1 MKKRL
6 ILIAVLFICFSN
18 FADAQTEPDLPS
30 PTPTEVQEIKDELKN
45 KINDLKE
52 RLATRVAEIREQNK
66 RAFFGIVKEKDE
78 VSLILENNERKTTVA
93 YDDETTI
100 EQNINGKISQT
111 ETSNLKVGA
120 NSVAF
125 GILDI
130 DQKTLVAK
138 KIIIKTAPLFSV
150 GKVAET
156 DTNKGALSI
165 KEPNGSS
172 SSFDYEIKT
181 KCLLWVTGTQ
191 KLTSCGLSK
200 IKVGDFAVIRG
211 EANKDNSFTILR
223 ILVVPQPAESKTE

>member
-52 RLATRVAEIREQNK
+52 RLATRVAEIREQ
-66 RAFFGIVKEKDE
+66 VKEKDE

-120 NSVAF
+120 NAVAF